1 MNVFTAWVDHH
12 DVFVS
17 FFAMPIGVMIG
28 FGPALVYWLIQ
39 EAKGSQQNGD
49 KK

>member
-17 FFAMPIGVMIG
+17 FFAMPIGITIC
-28 FGPALVYWLIQ
+28 FGPALAYWLLK
-39 EAKGSQQNGD
+39 ETKGEQNGD
-49 KK
+49 QQ